1 MPAALSKRPAPSRE
15 RPPWWARLWTG
26 FALSLLTACATPPPG
41 EPPVANAIQP
51 LFSPLAQPSL
61 APLMRQVMPAVVDI
75 QVESRT
81 LSETH
86 PFLDDPEFK
95 RFLERMGL
103 PLPKIETLQRRLSY
117 GAGVILDSARGYVV
131 TNDHLLQDA
140 ARIEVRLK
148 DGRRLPAQKIG
159 ADTRSDI
166 ALLRIP
172 PVDVRPLLLGDSD
185 RLQVGDFVI
194 AIGNPF
200 GLGQTT
206 TLGVV
211 SAIGPRSLGDQPL
224 GELIQTDASIN
235 PGNSG
240 GPLLNLRG
248 EVVGINT
255 ALIGPAGGNV
265 GIGFAVPSNRVRAA
279 LRILT
284 GQSSGL
290 RPPVD

>member
-1 MPAALSKRPAPSRE
+1 MIAQTPAPLPKAICFGYPLSI
-15 RPPWWARLWTG
+15 LI
-26 FALSLLTACATPPPG
+26 ALVLLLAACATPPSLPTP
-41 EPPVANAIQP
+41 EIPAAPALQP
-51 LFSPLAQPSL
+51 LPGPLAQPTL
-61 APLMRQVMPAVVDI
+61 APLMRRVMPAVVDI

-81 LSETH
+81 LREAH
-86 PFLDDPEFK
+86 PFLDDPEFR

-117 GAGVILDSARGYVV
+117 GAGVIVDSARGYVI
-131 TNDHLLQDA
+131 TNDHLLKDA

-148 DGRRLPAQKIG
+148 DQRRLPAQRIG
-159 ADTRSDI
+159 ADPRSDI
-166 ALLRIP
+166 ALLQIP
-172 PVDVRPLLLGDSD
+172 PVDVQPLPLGDSD

-200 GLGQTT
+200 GLGQTA
-206 TLGVV
+206 TLGIV
-211 SAIGPRSLGDQPL
+211 SAIGSRSLGDQPL

-240 GPLLNLRG
+240 GPLINLHG

-265 GIGFAVPSNRVRAA
+265 GIGFAVPSNRVRRA
-279 LRILT
+279 LTAL
-284 GQSSGL
+284 SH
-290 RPPVD
+290 